1 MLLLHVL
8 FFAAIALSMSEKRRL
23 IKAPRGVVPR
33 APSEKAAQGLF
44 PGNDNWEAGYIDF
57 LADGTTFHFFYFLA
71 RSRND
76 PVNDPTVFWFTG
88 GPGCSSALAMLA
100 ENGPWKFANTSDP
113 SSLYVNPYSW
123 NDRANVV

>member
-23 IKAPRGVVPR
+23 IKAPRGVIPR
-33 APSEKAAQGLF
+33 APSAKAAQGLF

-57 LADGTTFHFFYFLA
+57 PADGTTFHFFYFLA

-88 GPGCSSALAMLA
+88 MTKETLDVLVLNVMCRRTRML
-100 ENGPWKFANTSDP
+100 E
-113 SSLYVNPYSW
+113 
-123 NDRANVV
+123 RARHAGRKRTVEV